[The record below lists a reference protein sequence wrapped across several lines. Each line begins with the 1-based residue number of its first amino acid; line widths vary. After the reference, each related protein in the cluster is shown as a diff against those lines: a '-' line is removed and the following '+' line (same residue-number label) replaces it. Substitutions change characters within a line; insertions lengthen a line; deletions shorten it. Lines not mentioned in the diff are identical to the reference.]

1 MRGVKAQV
9 VPIVIGT
16 LGFVPQNLSKNLSK
30 LPGNSKDWEVQEIA
44 LFGTAHILRK
54 VL

>member
-1 MRGVKAQV
+1 MGRKSKV
-9 VPIVIGT
+9 VPIVIGA
-16 LGFVPQNLSKNLSK
+16 LGFVPQNLCKNLAK
-30 LPGNSKDWEVQEIA
+30 LPVHSKDWEVQEIA